1 MKQMKSYVELHDR
14 LDSYVNGLPL
24 SEQEELRKGQKDVRF
39 RLVSISTTS
48 SSRQVSVIVL
58 PDASNIVAHLKQFS
72 SREEG
77 YDYLRS
83 LHLNRNGYQQLL
95 RLMDMPYTSRDNT
108 QVMQAKLIEGAIGYR
123 LRTQAILEA

>member
-14 LDSYVNGLPL
+14 LDNYVNGLPL

-58 PDASNIVAHLKQFS
+58 PDASNIVAHLKQFN

-83 LHLNRNGYQQLL
+83 LHLNTNGYQQLL

-108 QVMQAKLIEGAIGYR
+108 QIMQAKLIEGAIGYR

>member
-14 LDSYVNGLPL
+14 LESYVNGLPL

-58 PDASNIVAHLKQFS
+58 PDASNIVAHLQQFS
-72 SREEG
+72 SRDDG
-77 YDYLRS
+77 YNYLRS
-83 LHLNRNGYQQLL
+83 LPINRNGFQQLL
-95 RLMDMPYTSRDNT
+95 RLIDMPYTSRDNT
-108 QVMQAKLIEGAIGYR
+108 QIMQAKLIEGSIGYR